1 MSFIDFDG
9 VVDSDG
15 GGVAGTEMFMAELF
29 VVTSVRLLALAL
41 VLMLESLAESW
52 GNPDINLVSGD
63 GVASSSANCRML
75 LGLKFSGRF

>member
-41 VLMLESLAESW
+41 VLMLESLAES
-52 GNPDINLVSGD
+52 
-63 GVASSSANCRML
+63 
-75 LGLKFSGRF
+75 